1 MPLPPTPAA
10 TDGVPPM
17 PGLPSFDI
25 ALASPLTATPTMAYS
40 NPFGPP
46 NGAVLRRPLVRRAQ
60 TNVDSIP
67 EHEGGI
73 GGVDGGVWSTDKLAR
88 ALRED
93 DGVMQEN

>member
-1 MPLPPTPAA
+1 
-10 TDGVPPM
+10 
-17 PGLPSFDI
+17 
-25 ALASPLTATPTMAYS
+25 
-40 NPFGPP
+40 
-46 NGAVLRRPLVRRAQ
+46 LVRRAQ